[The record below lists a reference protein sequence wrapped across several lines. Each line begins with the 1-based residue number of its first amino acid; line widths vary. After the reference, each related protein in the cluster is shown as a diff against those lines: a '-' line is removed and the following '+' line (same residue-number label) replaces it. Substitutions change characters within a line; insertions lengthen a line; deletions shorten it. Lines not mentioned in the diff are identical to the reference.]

1 MIELRLPAASSSE
14 LRTVTTE
21 RHSLVDRLRA
31 LQFVIQARHPGI
43 RRLALAL
50 YDSASDRV
58 TSFASSAVAGED
70 DLHLGWRLQEAPALL
85 CLSQTRSTRVV
96 NQLRACD
103 QADPATRWLVEHG
116 YRSSYTVPVYAADA
130 LVAFLFFDSVVEG
143 EFTAEVTDYLDIFAD
158 LVTQLYLL
166 RMSVVRTLLGAVGV
180 AKGLARI
187 RDVETGAHLER
198 MAHYSSLIAREVAS
212 HFALSD
218 EAVEYIGHF
227 APLHDI
233 GKVGIPDDILL
244 KPGRLSPA
252 ERAIMQGHVDIGER
266 LVDQIVSDLGLEG
279 DLSARVMRNIV
290 GQHHE
295 RGDGSGYP
303 RGLSMSEIAA
313 EARIVAVADVYDA
326 LVTTRPY
333 KAAWMVADSEAE
345 LRRMAV
351 AGQLDATCVD
361 ALVRQREARLQIARS
376 HADGVDPGS
385 QELAGVPP

>member
-14 LRTVTTE
+14 LHTVTTE

-31 LQFVIQARHPGI
+31 LQFVIQARYPGI

-50 YDSASDRV
+50 YDPASDRV
-58 TSFASSAVAGED
+58 TSFASSAQAGED
-70 DLHLGWRLQEAPALL
+70 ELHLGWRLQEAPTLL
-85 CLSQTRSTRVV
+85 GLSQARATRVV
-96 NQLRACD
+96 NRLPACD
-103 QADPATRWLVEHG
+103 QADPATRWLVQHG
-116 YRSSYTVPVYAADA
+116 FRSSYTVPVYAADA
-130 LVAFLFFDSVVEG
+130 LVAFLFFDSIVEG

-166 RMSVVRTLLGAVGV
+166 RISVVRTLLGAVGV

-198 MAHYSSLIAREVAS
+198 MAHYSSLIAREVAG
-212 HFALSD
+212 HFDLSD
-218 EAVEYIGHF
+218 EAVEYIGQF

-244 KPGRLSPA
+244 KPGRLTSG
-252 ERAIMQGHVDIGER
+252 ERAVMQGHVAIGER
-266 LVDQIVSDLGLEG
+266 LVDQIVSDLGLEA

-290 GQHHE
+290 AQHHE

-303 RGLSMSEIAA
+303 RGLRMGEIAA

-326 LVTTRPY
+326 LLTSRPY
-333 KAAWMVADSEAE
+333 KPAWTLQQSEAE
-345 LRRMAV
+345 LQRMA
-351 AGQLDATCVD
+351 ATGQLDATCVQ
-361 ALVRQREARLQIARS
+361 ALLSRREERLEIALS
-376 HADGVDPGS
+376 HAEGTVVEP
-385 QELAGVPP
+385 QALAGAMP